1 MPDYTIEA
9 RSLRAAGI
17 AGHDFWVLRDEQ
29 GKALAELHGLATDRV
44 TKKAITIG
52 TNEEKHSLR
61 AWHYPHDPAY
71 AGSLGVR
78 PDSTTYINPDQPSR
92 TVATGSKEE
101 MLDRWNTAVRAV
113 PELNEL
119 DLNYPAY
126 GFKTFGETVNSNS
139 TYRTFGELM
148 DVPVN
153 DFPGRI
159 EPGIDNRML
168 SEERT
173 QQLRYQGSPDKEHG
187 NAHPTQ
193 DPRNP
198 QHPDH
203 ALQQQISD
211 RLQALGGQYAEN
223 AEKYSLSLL
232 HDAKQGGLTSVSQIV
247 TSNATATRA
256 EGETLF
262 MVQGR
267 SGDPAAQRVAVSTA
281 AMAEMTED
289 ASLQRLQ
296 QQAQNQPVQEP
307 SAPAQQQ
314 GIPAIGGR

>member
-1 MPDYTIEA
+1 M
-9 RSLRAAGI
+9 
-17 AGHDFWVLRDEQ
+17 
-29 GKALAELHGLATDRV
+29 LA
-44 TKKAITIG
+44 
-52 TNEEKHSLR
+52 
-61 AWHYPHDPAY
+61 
-71 AGSLGVR
+71 
-78 PDSTTYINPDQPSR
+78 
-92 TVATGSKEE
+92 
-101 MLDRWNTAVRAV
+101 RWNTAVNAI
-113 PELNEL
+113 PELNKL

-139 TYRTFGELM
+139 AYRTFGELM

-168 SEERT
+168 SEERI
-173 QQLRYQGSPDKEHG
+173 QQLKYQGSPDKEHG
-187 NAHPTQ
+187 NAHPAQ

-198 QHPDH
+198 QHADH
-203 ALQQQISD
+203 ALQQQIND
-211 RLQALGGQYAEN
+211 RLQTLGGHYAEN

-232 HDAKQGGLTSVSQIV
+232 HDAKQGGITNVSQIV

-267 SGDPAAQRVAVSTA
+267 NGDPAAQRVAVSTA
-281 AMAEMTED
+281 AMTEMTED

-296 QQAQNQPVQEP
+296 QQAQNQPAPQPP
-307 SAPAQQQ
+307 SPPTQQQ
-314 GIPAIGGR
+314 DVPAIGAR